1 MSSELSAAQQP
12 PVNLPTVT
20 SQRRDY
26 KPSSPHTHHHYCQ
39 QRSQKINITLC
50 EKTRRDKQKHPSDLG
65 LRRDNF
71 KGKQKTRGTR
81 PRHTQS
87 VCVTVRL
94 FLRAAWPLCLF
105 ASLGRWKTGFYALV
119 AFHCGPTPCRQRMKI
134 PCEGRLRQTLK
145 DNRGVRGG
153 CESFFPFSAKHLEKR
168 RFIRDQCWRF
178 SSPAPDPLFSFF
190 SILLLPLVNARNA
203 WKISKPYI
211 RSLEKENNF
220 CVLNG

>member
-1 MSSELSAAQQP
+1 MG
-12 PVNLPTVT
+12 
-20 SQRRDY
+20 
-26 KPSSPHTHHHYCQ
+26 
-39 QRSQKINITLC
+39 
-50 EKTRRDKQKHPSDLG
+50 LG
-65 LRRDNF
+65 RDNF

-178 SSPAPDPLFSFF
+178 SSPPPRPSLFFFLHFAPPISQCTECMENIKAIHQVFGKGKQ
-190 SILLLPLVNARNA
+190 LLCAKWLSYSSCSDRLIHRF
-203 WKISKPYI
+203 ITQRLQLR
-211 RSLEKENNF
+211 RSPCHK
-220 CVLNG
+220 